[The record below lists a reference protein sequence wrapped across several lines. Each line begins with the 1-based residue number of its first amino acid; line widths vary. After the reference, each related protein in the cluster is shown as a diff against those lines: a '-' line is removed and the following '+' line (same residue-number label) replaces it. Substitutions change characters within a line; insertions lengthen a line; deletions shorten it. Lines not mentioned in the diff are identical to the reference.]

1 MRIGVLML
9 AIVLSTPLA
18 ARAQGEEAPLE
29 EEAPPSVARRV
40 LTYLPNRVFDLL
52 DVVRLRARLGRGL
65 ALSLRASEWADF
77 YLGSY
82 ATLYAGLP
90 GPRGRVLPRLPAG
103 LESRSGVE
111 VSAVDATL
119 GGPLAPDYGLYE
131 IGAGVQLTLVGF
143 DVGVEPFEFLDFL
156 AGWALR
162 DPAHD
167 DF

>member
-1 MRIGVLML
+1 MRIGMLML

-18 ARAQGEEAPLE
+18 ARAQE

-52 DVVRLRARLGRGL
+52 DIVRLRARFGRGL
-65 ALSLRASEWADF
+65 ALSLRAGEWADF

-82 ATLYAGLP
+82 ATVYAGLP

-103 LESRSGVE
+103 LESRTGVE

-119 GGPLAPDYGLYE
+119 EGLQGPDYGQYE
-131 IGAGVQLTLVGF
+131 IGAGVQLTVVGL

-156 AGWALR
+156 AGWVLR
-162 DPAHD
+162 DPAQD